1 MMSEENGTNEATAV
15 QAEINTTSD
24 WRSSLPEDIRSA
36 KAFDSVKDVNSLA
49 KQFLDA
55 QSHMG
60 NSIRIPGEDA
70 GQEAIDAFNQ
80 KLMNKT
86 SLMQRPETPEDY
98 DSVFKSM
105 GKPEDASGYAVPE
118 DVAGSYDHLRDLAL
132 SANMTNKQFESL
144 VKSVSQLDATALET
158 QQAQQ
163 QESINGV
170 KKEWGAAFDQ
180 NSSQA
185 VAALEATGAP
195 DSVIEMAKAGNVDGQ
210 TLKWFHALSQ
220 KIGGGEGSN
229 AVAENGGNQV
239 MTPAEA
245 RAQLDEIMKNGFADK
260 SGPYWNT
267 NHPRHEDIRA
277 KAMSLRKLRAGNA
290 A

>member
-1 MMSEENGTNEATAV
+1 MSEENGTNEAAAV

-86 SLMQRPETPEDY
+86 SLMQRPETPEDF

-118 DVAGSYDHLRDLAL
+118 DITGSYDHLTRL
-132 SANMTNKQFESL
+132 SFK
-144 VKSVSQLDATALET
+144 
-158 QQAQQ
+158 
-163 QESINGV
+163 
-170 KKEWGAAFDQ
+170 
-180 NSSQA
+180 
-185 VAALEATGAP
+185 
-195 DSVIEMAKAGNVDGQ
+195 
-210 TLKWFHALSQ
+210 
-220 KIGGGEGSN
+220 
-229 AVAENGGNQV
+229 
-239 MTPAEA
+239 
-245 RAQLDEIMKNGFADK
+245 R
-260 SGPYWNT
+260 
-267 NHPRHEDIRA
+267 
-277 KAMSLRKLRAGNA
+277 
-290 A
+290 

>member
-1 MMSEENGTNEATAV
+1 MMSEENTGVTSEAAAV

-36 KAFDSVKDVNSLA
+36 KAFDSVKDIDSLA

-55 QSHMG
+55 QSHIG

-86 SLMQRPETPEDY
+86 NLMHKPETPEDY

-105 GKPEDASGYAVPE
+105 GKPEDASGYIVPE
-118 DVAGSYDHLRDLAL
+118 EVTGSYDHLRELAL
-132 SANMTNKQFESL
+132 NANMTNKQFDSL
-144 VKSVSQLDATALET
+144 VKSVSQLDATAMET

-163 QESINGV
+163 QDSINGV
-170 KKEWGAAFDQ
+170 KKEWGAAFDR
-180 NSSQA
+180 NTSQA

-195 DSVIEMAKAGNVDGQ
+195 DSVIEMARAGNVDGK

-229 AVAENGGNQV
+229 AVADNGGNQV

-245 RAQLDEIMKNGFADK
+245 SAQLTEIMENRK
-260 SGPYWNT
+260 GPYWNNT
-267 NHPRHEDIRA
+267 HPRHKEIQD
-277 KAMSLRKLRAGNA
+277 KAMNLRRLRAGNA

>member
-1 MMSEENGTNEATAV
+1 MMSEENGTNEAAAV
-15 QAEINTTSD
+15 QADINTNED
-24 WRSSLPEDIRSA
+24 WRSSLPEDIRGA
-36 KAFDSVKDVNSLA
+36 KAFDSVKDVSSLA

-55 QSHMG
+55 QSHIG

-86 SLMQRPETPEDY
+86 NLMQKPETPEDY
-98 DSVFKSM
+98 DNVFKSM
-105 GKPEDASGYAVPE
+105 GKPDDGSGYVMPE
-118 DVAGSYDHLRDLAL
+118 GVEGSYDHLRDLAIN
-132 SANMTNKQFESL
+132 ANMTNKQFESL
-144 VKSVSQLDATALET
+144 VGSVAKLDAAAMET
-158 QQAQQ
+158 QKAQQ
-163 QESINGV
+163 QESLDGV
-170 KKEWGAAFDQ
+170 KKEWGAAFDR
-180 NSSQA
+180 NTSQA

-195 DSVIEMAKAGNVDGQ
+195 ESVIELAKTGNVDGQ

-229 AVAENGGNQV
+229 AVADNGGNQV

-245 RAQLDEIMKNGFADK
+245 SAQLTEIMENRN
-260 SGPYWNT
+260 GPYWNT
-267 NHPRHEDIRA
+267 AHPRHKEIQA
-277 KAMSLRKLRAGNA
+277 KAMGLRKLRAGNA

>member
-1 MMSEENGTNEATAV
+1 MSEENVTNEATAV
-15 QAEINTTSD
+15 QADINATED
-24 WRSSLPEDIRSA
+24 WRSSLPEDIRGA

-55 QSHMG
+55 QSHIG

-86 SLMQRPETPEDY
+86 NLMQKPETPEDY
-98 DSVFKSM
+98 DNVFKAM
-105 GKPEDASGYAVPE
+105 GKPEDGTGYAMPE
-118 DVAGSYDHLRDLAL
+118 DVTGSYDHLRDLAL
-132 SANMTNKQFESL
+132 NANMTNKQFESL
-144 VKSVSQLDATALET
+144 VKSVAQLDATAMET
-158 QQAQQ
+158 QQNQQ
-163 QESINGV
+163 QESINTV
-170 KKEWGAAFDQ
+170 KKEWGAAFDR
-180 NSSQA
+180 NASQA

-195 DSVIEMAKAGNVDGQ
+195 ESVIELAKAGNVDGQ

-229 AVAENGGNQV
+229 AVADVGGDQV

-245 RAQLDEIMKNGFADK
+245 RAQLDEIMQNGFADK
-260 SGPYWNT
+260 SGPYWNV
-267 NHPRHEDIRA
+267 NHPRHEDTRA
-277 KAMSLRKLRAGNA
+277 KAMKLRKLRAGQA

>member
-1 MMSEENGTNEATAV
+1 MSEENVTNEATAV
-15 QAEINTTSD
+15 QADINTNDD
-24 WRSSLPEDIRSA
+24 WRSSLPEDIRGA
-36 KAFDSVKDVNSLA
+36 KAFDSVKDVSSLA

-55 QSHMG
+55 QSHIG

-86 SLMQRPETPEDY
+86 NLMQKPETPEDY
-98 DSVFKSM
+98 DNVFKAM
-105 GKPEDASGYAVPE
+105 GKPDDANGYAIPE
-118 DVAGSYDHLRDLAL
+118 DIAGSYDHLKELAL
-132 SANMTNKQFESL
+132 NADMTNKQFESL
-144 VKSVSQLDATALET
+144 VKSVAQLDATAVET

-163 QESINGV
+163 QESINTL

-180 NSSQA
+180 NNNQA

-195 DSVIEMAKAGNVDGQ
+195 ESVIELAKAGNVDGQ

-229 AVAENGGNQV
+229 AVADNGGNQV

-245 RAQLDEIMKNGFADK
+245 SAQLTEIMENRD
-260 SGPYWNT
+260 GPYWNT
-267 NHPRHEDIRA
+267 AHPRHKEIQD
-277 KAMSLRKLRAGNA
+277 KAMRLRKLRAGKA

>member
-1 MMSEENGTNEATAV
+1 MMSEENGTNEATSV
-15 QAEINTTSD
+15 QADINTNDD
-24 WRSSLPEDIRSA
+24 WRSSLPEDIRGA
-36 KAFDSVKDVNSLA
+36 KAFDSVKDVSSLA

-55 QSHMG
+55 QSHIG

-86 SLMQRPETPEDY
+86 NLMQKPETPEDY
-98 DSVFKSM
+98 DNVFKSM
-105 GKPEDASGYAVPE
+105 GKPEDGTGYVMPE
-118 DVAGSYDHLRDLAL
+118 GVEGSYDHLRDLAIN
-132 SANMTNKQFESL
+132 ANMTNKQFESL
-144 VKSVSQLDATALET
+144 VGSVAKLDAAAMET
-158 QQAQQ
+158 QKAQQ
-163 QESINGV
+163 QESLDGV
-170 KKEWGAAFDQ
+170 KKEWGAAFDR
-180 NSSQA
+180 NTSQA

-195 DSVIEMAKAGNVDGQ
+195 ESVIELAKAGNVDGQ

-229 AVAENGGNQV
+229 AVADNGGIQV

-245 RAQLDEIMKNGFADK
+245 SAQLTEIMENRN
-260 SGPYWNT
+260 GPYWNT
-267 NHPRHEDIRA
+267 THPRHKEIQA
-277 KAMSLRKLRAGNA
+277 KAMGLRKLRAGNA